1 MKRLKHFTTAA
12 LLVLSVQTPI
22 IARAV
27 TLAELAQQVYPSN
40 KDALPQTIDLYIK
53 AAQARANITLYTQ
66 HERNLASALQVA
78 TNPSIRQLI
87 STHIS
92 AARSSAAAAN
102 ADLYQIIQR
111 LQAISGIPV
120 SPEFDWPDE
129 APQIAQTPDELMA
142 FDEMTIEEATIL
154 VQAQKS
160 THQRTIVTTAASEEA
175 KSLYLASRPAS
186 DDPVKIRAYLEH
198 ASIYIAA
205 HNVASA
211 ARHDSIRASYAP
223 LARIGMLEQTFL
235 ITSTPVVQ
243 APKQTAPIQL
253 PQQKIQDQSRRP
265 EIQPAIVP
273 PPQPSFERAESAP
286 NTKTNRQWIEIPN

>member
-1 MKRLKHFTTAA
+1 MKRLKHFTAAA
-12 LLVLSVQTPI
+12 LLILSVHTPMN
-22 IARAV
+22 AAGV
-27 TLAELAQQVYPSN
+27 TLTELAQQVYPSN

-53 AAQARANITLYTQ
+53 AAQARANITLYAQ
-66 HERNLASALQVA
+66 HERNLVA
-78 TNPSIRQLI
+78 IHQIATDPPIRQLI

-111 LQAISGIPV
+111 LQTISGIPV

-142 FDEMTIEEATIL
+142 FDDMTIEEAAIL
-154 VQAQKS
+154 VQAQKA
-160 THQRTIVTTAASEEA
+160 THQRAITTAAALEEA
-175 KSLYLASRPAS
+175 KALYVSSRPNS
-186 DDPVKIRAYLEH
+186 DNIVKIRAYLEH

-235 ITSTPVVQ
+235 ISSTPDVPT
-243 APKQTAPIQL
+243 AKPPSPPKL
-253 PQQKIQDQSRRP
+253 PQQKIQERPRRVDT
-265 EIQPAIVP
+265 QPTIAP
-273 PPQPSFERAESAP
+273 PPQPSFELIESAP
-286 NTKTNRQWIEIPN
+286 SAKTNRQWIEIPN